1 MVEQENLPGNNWLK
15 TTKDHIKE
23 LNLQDNINE
32 ISTLTKYKW
41 KKLVE
46 EALWKREQE
55 NFEKWKIQSK
65 KCSHM
70 KNVKA
75 KNYIKQLT
83 PQRAKIVLEIR
94 LGILDVKDNY
104 HGRYTDTICRN
115 CLKEKE
121 TAAHFIQCH
130 TEEQKGPIEHLQEI
144 WNLGNLKH
152 LQEIAEH
159 CLNLITNNKHIQY
172 KTI

>member
-1 MVEQENLPGNNWLK
+1 MFFCANPV
-15 TTKDHIKE
+15 
-23 LNLQDNINE
+23 
-32 ISTLTKYKW
+32 
-41 KKLVE
+41 
-46 EALWKREQE
+46 
-55 NFEKWKIQSK
+55 
-65 KCSHM
+65 
-70 KNVKA
+70 
-75 KNYIKQLT
+75 
-83 PQRAKIVLEIR
+83 VLEIR

-159 CLNLITNNKHIQY
+159 CLNLMTNNKHIQY